1 MEASRQSRKS
11 RRGEK
16 SPEAFRTISEVAE
29 EIDVPQHVLRFWE
42 SKFSVVKPLKRGGG
56 RRYYRPSDI
65 ELIRGIRD
73 LLYTHGFTIKGAQKL
88 LRENG
93 GKIENVRHA
102 IQNVAADKTRAEA
115 APVAVEATAP
125 SKLDAVQRRMIEN
138 VLHELQDI
146 RRLL

>member
-1 MEASRQSRKS
+1 MEAAKQSRKS

-56 RRYYRPSDI
+56 RRYYRPADI

-93 GKIENVRHA
+93 GKIENVRNA
-102 IQNVAADKTRAEA
+102 IQNVASDKSKAAA
-115 APVAVEATAP
+115 APATGDGSP
-125 SKLDAVQRRMIEN
+125 PKLDAVQRRRIEN
-138 VLHELQDI
+138 VLHELRDI